1 MWIHIVLCTKKLETI
16 QKKKNGNLII
26 KYRRIL
32 LAMPTISL
40 IGGNEN
46 NETCFKRVKIKI
58 ERKNYVRT

>member
-1 MWIHIVLCTKKLETI
+1 MWIHILLCTKKLETI

-40 IGGNEN
+40 IGGNETMKHASK
-46 NETCFKRVKIKI
+46 E
-58 ERKNYVRT
+58 